1 MRVNVEKIFNL
12 IINNTSGFSIDN
24 DEWIDFP
31 NGNCVSRQMIL
42 EWAEEYR
49 DISYDLNTYQ
59 DEIEEYEDSDVDYL
73 QLKEKVVKDISKIIN
88 KEADVFSY
96 HDVKNVNNVVDYVQ
110 QFSYDLEDYILDKA
124 REVEERE
131 KTED

>member
-1 MRVNVEKIFNL
+1 
-12 IINNTSGFSIDN
+12 
-24 DEWIDFP
+24 
-31 NGNCVSRQMIL
+31 MIL

>member
-1 MRVNVEKIFNL
+1 M

-31 NGNCVSRQMIL
+31 NGHGVSRQMIL

>member
-31 NGNCVSRQMIL
+31 NGHGVSRQMIL
-42 EWAEEYR
+42 EQAEEYR

-88 KEADVFSY
+88 READVFSY

-131 KTED
+131 KIED

>member
-31 NGNCVSRQMIL
+31 NGHGVSRQMIL

-59 DEIEEYEDSDVDYL
+59 DKIEEYEDSDVDYL

>member
-1 MRVNVEKIFNL
+1 MRVNIEKIFNL

-31 NGNCVSRQMIL
+31 NGHGVSRRMIL

-59 DEIEEYEDSDVDYL
+59 DDIEEYEDSDVDYL

-88 KEADVFSY
+88 READVFSY

-131 KTED
+131 KIED

>member
-1 MRVNVEKIFNL
+1 
-12 IINNTSGFSIDN
+12 
-24 DEWIDFP
+24 
-31 NGNCVSRQMIL
+31 MIL

-49 DISYDLNTYQ
+49 DISFDLNTYQ

>member
-31 NGNCVSRQMIL
+31 NGHGVSWQMIL

>member
-1 MRVNVEKIFNL
+1 
-12 IINNTSGFSIDN
+12 
-24 DEWIDFP
+24 
-31 NGNCVSRQMIL
+31 MIL

-59 DEIEEYEDSDVDYL
+59 DKIEEYEDSDVDYL

>member
-31 NGNCVSRQMIL
+31 NGHGVSRQMIL

-88 KEADVFSY
+88 KEADVF
-96 HDVKNVNNVVDYVQ
+96 
-110 QFSYDLEDYILDKA
+110 FI
-124 REVEERE
+124 
-131 KTED
+131 TT

>member
-31 NGNCVSRQMIL
+31 NGHGVSRQMIL

-96 HDVKNVNNVVDYVQ
+96 HDVKNVNNVVDCVQ

>member
-12 IINNTSGFSIDN
+12 IINNTSEFSIDN

-31 NGNCVSRQMIL
+31 NGHGVSRQMIL

-88 KEADVFSY
+88 READVFSY

-131 KTED
+131 KIED

>member
-12 IINNTSGFSIDN
+12 IIYNTSGFSSDN

-31 NGNCVSRQMIL
+31 NGHGISKSMIS

-59 DEIEEYEDSDVDYL
+59 DDIEKYEDSDADYL
-73 QLKEKVVKDISKIIN
+73 KLKEKVVKDISKIIN

-96 HDVKNVNNVVDYVQ
+96 HDVKKCQ
-110 QFSYDLEDYILDKA
+110 
-124 REVEERE
+124 
-131 KTED
+131 

>member
-12 IINNTSGFSIDN
+12 IVYNTSGFSSDN

-31 NGNCVSRQMIL
+31 NGQGISKSMIS
-42 EWAEEYR
+42 EWADEYR

-59 DEIEEYEDSDVDYL
+59 DDIEEYEDSDADYL
-73 QLKEKVVKDISKIIN
+73 KLKEKVVKDISKIIN

-96 HDVKNVNNVVDYVQ
+96 HDVKSVNNVVDYVQ

-131 KTED
+131 KIED

>member
-31 NGNCVSRQMIL
+31 NGHGVSRQMIL

-110 QFSYDLEDYILDKA
+110 QFSYNLEDYILDKA

>member
-1 MRVNVEKIFNL
+1 MRVNVEEIFNL

-31 NGNCVSRQMIL
+31 NGHGVNRQMIL

-131 KTED
+131 KIED

>member
-12 IINNTSGFSIDN
+12 IIYNTSGFSSDN
-24 DEWIDFP
+24 DEWIDFS
-31 NGNCVSRQMIL
+31 NGHGISKSMIS

-59 DEIEEYEDSDVDYL
+59 DDIEKYEDSDVDYL
-73 QLKEKVVKDISKIIN
+73 KLKEKVVKDISKIIN

-110 QFSYDLEDYILDKA
+110 QFSYDFDDYVLDKA

>member
-1 MRVNVEKIFNL
+1 M
-12 IINNTSGFSIDN
+12 
-24 DEWIDFP
+24 
-31 NGNCVSRQMIL
+31 
-42 EWAEEYR
+42 
-49 DISYDLNTYQ
+49 NTYQ

>member
-31 NGNCVSRQMIL
+31 NGHGVSRQMIL

-96 HDVKNVNNVVDYVQ
+96 QDVKNVNNVVDYVQ

>member
-31 NGNCVSRQMIL
+31 NGHGVSRQMIL

-59 DEIEEYEDSDVDYL
+59 GEIEEYEDSDVDYL

>member
-1 MRVNVEKIFNL
+1 MRVNIEKIFNL

-31 NGNCVSRQMIL
+31 NGHGVSRRMIL

-59 DEIEEYEDSDVDYL
+59 DDIEEYEDSDVDYL

-110 QFSYDLEDYILDKA
+110 QFSYGLEDYILDKA